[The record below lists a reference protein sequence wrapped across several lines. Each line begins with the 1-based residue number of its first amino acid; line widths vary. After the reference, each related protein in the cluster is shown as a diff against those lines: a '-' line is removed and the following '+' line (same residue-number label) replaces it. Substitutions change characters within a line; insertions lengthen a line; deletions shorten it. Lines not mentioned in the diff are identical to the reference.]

1 MKKQIKQQMYS
12 KMYLIT
18 PMVYE
23 KIEKHLDNS
32 DRISLNN
39 INKPYF
45 TPKIEFHG
53 GQNNSPFQSLMP
65 PPPPPSPPQQPPYG
79 MPPNVPEGEQQQQH
93 QLEQEQQS
101 EMEFEQTDQKP
112 IMKEEGTQ
120 TFVPVSEQST
130 QTDPIRRKVVPL
142 ETIGTQ
148 TDPIIEKKKKKKWPS
163 KPKVSTQSIGVG
175 PEPQPQPR
183 IMMESIGVG
192 PEPQPQP
199 RIMMESIGVG
209 PEPQI
214 QQVQSVTQGIQTDD
228 EPVDRPYYIP
238 YQQVPALEYQPT
250 AEIQPGP
257 SRAIVPAHTRD
268 ITKIPKKTLSILKR
282 TPIKITL
289 PPGFRTGAEFHRLHH
304 GQQIPIQRQIRPIM
318 EQQQPRSIT
327 YESEQPRSITYQE
340 FPIST
345 SETRTVA
352 IPEPTYFVETP
363 QDEPPGQKTI
373 KRSRESDEEIVP
385 EHLIIRKQYKRK
397 NKKPKQQQ
405 QTQPSTSQGLIVP
418 QPAANIDLPP
428 QVNRPK
434 FECDTCGALLS
445 SKHNLKRH
453 KQREAVRLARMESES
468 SIEDQPV
475 FQRVEPLQQEQQEQ
489 QEQQQQPKDDEKFSS
504 WQQFPSK
511 RTASQAKLKPQP
523 VLKRTVSVQN
533 PQAEFPRW
541 ENPRSK
547 PKGSSKV
554 NLSKGKRATSP
565 PPDM

>member
-1 MKKQIKQQMYS
+1 MKKQVKQQMYS

-23 KIEKHLDNS
+23 KIQKHLDNS

-53 GQNNSPFQSLMP
+53 GQNNSPFQSSMP
-65 PPPPPSPPQQPPYG
+65 PPPPPSPPQQL
-79 MPPNVPEGEQQQQH
+79 PNVPESEQQEQH

-101 EMEFEQTDQKP
+101 EMEFEQIDQKP

-130 QTDPIRRKVVPL
+130 QTDPIRKKVVPL

-148 TDPIIEKKKKKKWPS
+148 TDPIIEKKKKRKTWPS
-163 KPKVSTQSIGVG
+163 KPKVTT
-175 PEPQPQPR
+175 
-183 IMMESIGVG
+183 ESIGVG
-192 PEPQPQP
+192 PEPQPQH
-199 RIMMESIGVG
+199 RISMESIGVG
-209 PEPQI
+209 PEPQL
-214 QQVQSVTQGIQTDD
+214 QQTQSVTQGIQTDD
-228 EPVDRPYYIP
+228 EPVDITYNIP
-238 YQQVPALEYQPT
+238 YQQLPALEFQPT

-257 SRAIVPAHTRD
+257 SRAIVPAQTRD
-268 ITKIPKKTLSILKR
+268 ITKIPKKTVSILKR

-289 PPGFRTGAEFHRLHH
+289 PPGFRTSADFHRLHH
-304 GQQIPIQRQIRPIM
+304 GQQIPIQRQIRQIT

-363 QDEPPGQKTI
+363 QNEPPGQKNV
-373 KRSRESDEEIVP
+373 KRSRESDVEVVP
-385 EHLIIRKQYKRK
+385 EHLIIKKQYIRK

-405 QTQPSTSQGLIVP
+405 QTQPSTSRGLIIP
-418 QPAANIDLPP
+418 QQTADIDLPP
-428 QVNRPK
+428 QVNRPR

-445 SKHNLKRH
+445 SKYNLKRH
-453 KQREAVRLARMESES
+453 KQREAVRLSRMETES
-468 SIEDQPV
+468 SIEDQPE
-475 FQRVEPLQQEQQEQ
+475 FQREEPLQQEQQEQ
-489 QEQQQQPKDDEKFSS
+489 QEQQQQFSS

-511 RTASQAKLKPQP
+511 RTASQAKLKPQSIP
-523 VLKRTVSVQN
+523 KRTVLVEN